1 MLKKTFQYT
10 DFNGNEQEE
19 TFYFNLSKSEVIE
32 YELQERAGMSTTLQ
46 RIVEERDNQKILAHF
61 MDLVMKSVGRKSD
74 DGRRFVKNDEIR
86 EDFLASPAYDEM
98 FIWLM
103 SEPGA
108 GAEFVNNVLPQDVD
122 EFVKKVD
129 SGQQAAKNVK
139 KPSDRKQKQVKTCL
153 LYTSPSP
160 RD

>member
-61 MDLVMKSVGRKSD
+61 KDLVMKSVGRKSD

-129 SGQQAAKNVK
+129 SGQQATKNVK
-139 KPSDRKQKQVKTCL
+139 KPSDRKQKQVKT
-153 LYTSPSP
+153 TES
-160 RD
+160 

>member
-1 MLKKTFQYT
+1 MLKKTFQYA

-61 MDLVMKSVGRKSD
+61 KDLVMKSVGRKSD

-129 SGQQAAKNVK
+129 SGQQATKNVK
-139 KPSDRKQKQVKTCL
+139 KPSDRKQKQVKT
-153 LYTSPSP
+153 TES
-160 RD
+160 

>member
-61 MDLVMKSVGRKSD
+61 KDLVMKSVGRKSD

-98 FIWLM
+98 FVWLM

-108 GAEFVNNVLPQDVD
+108 GADFVNNVLPQDL
-122 EFVKKVD
+122 EGFVKKVQA
-129 SGQQAAKNVK
+129 GNQAAKTVK
-139 KPSDRKQKQVKTCL
+139 KPADRKQKQVKT
-153 LYTSPSP
+153 TES
-160 RD
+160 

>member
-61 MDLVMKSVGRKSD
+61 KDLVMKSVGRKSD

-129 SGQQAAKNVK
+129 SGQQATKNVK
-139 KPSDRKQKQVKTCL
+139 KPSDRKTKQPKT
-153 LYTSPSP
+153 TES
-160 RD
+160 

>member
-61 MDLVMKSVGRKSD
+61 KDLVMKSVGRKSD

-129 SGQQAAKNVK
+129 SGQQATKSVK
-139 KPSDRKQKQVKTCL
+139 KPSDRKQKQVKT
-153 LYTSPSP
+153 TES
-160 RD
+160 

>member
-61 MDLVMKSVGRKSD
+61 KDLVMKSVGRKSD

-129 SGQQAAKNVK
+129 SGQQATKSVK
-139 KPSDRKQKQVKTCL
+139 KPSDHKKKQVKT
-153 LYTSPSP
+153 TES
-160 RD
+160 

>member
-61 MDLVMKSVGRKSD
+61 KDLVMKSVGRKSD

-129 SGQQAAKNVK
+129 SGQQATKNVK
-139 KPSDRKQKQVKTCL
+139 KPSDRRTKQPKT
-153 LYTSPSP
+153 TES
-160 RD
+160 

>member
-61 MDLVMKSVGRKSD
+61 KDLVMKSVGRKSD

-139 KPSDRKQKQVKTCL
+139 KPSDRKQKQVKT
-153 LYTSPSP
+153 TES
-160 RD
+160 

>member
-46 RIVEERDNQKILAHF
+46 RLVEERDNQKILAHF
-61 MDLVMKSVGRKSD
+61 KDLVMKSVGRKSD

-129 SGQQAAKNVK
+129 SGQQATKNVK
-139 KPSDRKQKQVKTCL
+139 KPSDLKQKQVKT
-153 LYTSPSP
+153 TES
-160 RD
+160 

>member
-61 MDLVMKSVGRKSD
+61 KDLVMKSVGRKSD

-86 EDFLASPAYDEM
+86 EDFLASPAYDER

-129 SGQQAAKNVK
+129 SGQQATKNVK
-139 KPSDRKQKQVKTCL
+139 KPSDRKQKQVKT
-153 LYTSPSP
+153 TES
-160 RD
+160 

>member
-61 MDLVMKSVGRKSD
+61 KDLVMKSVGRKSD

-108 GAEFVNNVLPQDVD
+108 GAEFVNNVLPQDAD

-129 SGQQAAKNVK
+129 SGQQATKNVK
-139 KPSDRKQKQVKTCL
+139 KPSDR
-153 LYTSPSP
+153 
-160 RD
+160 

>member
-10 DFNGNEQEE
+10 DFNGNTQEE

-32 YELQERAGMSTTLQ
+32 YELQERAGMSTTIQ

-61 MDLVMKSVGRKSD
+61 KDIVIKAVGRKSD

-98 FIWLM
+98 FVWLM

-108 GAEFVNNVLPQDVD
+108 GADFINSVFPQDVE
-122 EFVKKVD
+122 EFVKKIE
-129 SGQQAAKNVK
+129 SGQQATKNVK
-139 KPSDRKQKQVKTCL
+139 KPSDRKQKQVKT
-153 LYTSPSP
+153 TES
-160 RD
+160 

>member
-61 MDLVMKSVGRKSD
+61 KDLVMKSVGRKSD

-98 FIWLM
+98 FVWLM

-129 SGQQAAKNVK
+129 SGQQATKNVK
-139 KPSDRKQKQVKTCL
+139 KPSDRKQKQVKT
-153 LYTSPSP
+153 TES
-160 RD
+160 

>member
-61 MDLVMKSVGRKSD
+61 KDLVMKSVGRKSD

-129 SGQQAAKNVK
+129 SGNQAAKSVK
-139 KPSDRKQKQVKTCL
+139 KPSDRKQKQVKT
-153 LYTSPSP
+153 TES
-160 RD
+160 

>member
-10 DFNGNEQEE
+10 DFNGHEQEE

-61 MDLVMKSVGRKSD
+61 KDLVMKSVGRKSD

-129 SGQQAAKNVK
+129 SGQQATKSVK
-139 KPSDRKQKQVKTCL
+139 KPSDRKQKQVKT
-153 LYTSPSP
+153 TES
-160 RD
+160 

>member
-10 DFNGNEQEE
+10 DFNGNEQDE

-61 MDLVMKSVGRKSD
+61 KDLVMKSVGRKSD

-139 KPSDRKQKQVKTCL
+139 KPSDRKQKQVKT
-153 LYTSPSP
+153 TES
-160 RD
+160 

>member
-61 MDLVMKSVGRKSD
+61 KDIVMKSVGRKSD
-74 DGRRFVKNDEIR
+74 DGRRFVKNDDIR

-98 FIWLM
+98 FVWLM

-108 GAEFVNNVLPQDVD
+108 GADFINSVFPQDVE
-122 EFVKKVD
+122 EFVKKIESD
-129 SGQQAAKNVK
+129 QQATKSVK
-139 KPSDRKQKQVKTCL
+139 KPSDRKQKQVKT
-153 LYTSPSP
+153 TES
-160 RD
+160 